1 MGEWKEKKNRA
12 PDLKY
17 LERESLKKGDS
28 DTGTAADVELVMKKY
43 DRESNTRVWQGKP
56 ASIIRWLSVLFSV
69 YSIYVTLFSTAL
81 PEIRL
86 SMFLGMI
93 LILGYLHYP
102 IQKGDGRINH
112 MPWYD
117 WVLMA
122 VGAVP
127 FFYFAANAHAII
139 KLATRVTKNPVMV
152 LMAILAVLSLMELCR
167 RCVGI
172 PILCVVGA
180 LLVYT
185 FATVRFGKVIY
196 DLVLHDERSYEYADQ
211 CLCKIY
217 CGLYHFRGVSGTDGD
232 LEIFLST
239 WRTVSAVPRRA
250 VRRRWRLSP
259 RRSAGWYRDLR
270 LEILS
275 QRVRSRSR

>member
-1 MGEWKEKKNRA
+1 MEGKENRA

-43 DRESNTRVWQGKP
+43 DRESNTRVWQGKL

-102 IQKGDGRINH
+102 VQKGDRRINY

-127 FFYFAANAHAII
+127 FFYFAANSHAII
-139 KLATRVTKNPVMV
+139 KLGDAGHEESGYG
-152 LMAILAVLSLMELCR
+152 ADGDS
-167 RCVGI
+167 G
-172 PILCVVGA
+172 GA
-180 LLVYT
+180 LADGTLQALCGNPDSLCGRCT
-185 FATVRFGKVIY
+185 ACIY
-196 DLVLHDERSYEYADQ
+196 I
-211 CLCKIY
+211 C
-217 CGLYHFRGVSGTDGD
+217 DGAFWKGY
-232 LEIFLST
+232 L
-239 WRTVSAVPRRA
+239 
-250 VRRRWRLSP
+250 
-259 RRSAGWYRDLR
+259 
-270 LEILS
+270 
-275 QRVRSRSR
+275 